1 MGMSQIFD
9 FEQIGQQSVEP
20 RQGLVHG
27 AASASGGYSL
37 LPTTVQLTR
46 IFSAAI
52 CSLVMAF
59 FFFSLSQSLPIS
71 EIIATEPV
79 FTLAGQVILTSA
91 AFVLG
96 VILFAGIPLALV
108 TWQSTPRS
116 RFLLAIPFL
125 AIVFPLVAL
134 IHPLLNLALLLV
146 LLAAIPL
153 AIVTWRSMPRNR
165 FLHLLPLF
173 AIAALLVIPAIHVFK
188 LASLIILL
196 ADLFLTVIVW
206 RLTPPPRIRLGLLL
220 PFAAVALLLVAIIFS
235 IFLSSLGSF
244 AFIDFIGNVIGAV
257 LSYSIPIIGNLS
269 NLVLL
274 VLLCGI
280 PMICTIAIN
289 TAIRQATIPDKWLRF
304 TQIPSRLVVFGV
316 IVMFLA
322 LLFWGLYLAVFA
334 PALFFMLL
342 SPLTAPWN
350 SWLLIVIGMFIS
362 VIVVARTLSRDR

>member
-1 MGMSQIFD
+1 MSQIFD
-9 FEQIGQQSVEP
+9 FEQMGQQSVEP
-20 RQGLVHG
+20 RQGLVHE
-27 AASASGGYSL
+27 AASASGGHSS
-37 LPTTVQLTR
+37 LPTAVQLTR

-52 CSLVMAF
+52 CSLVMAL
-59 FFFSLSQSLPIS
+59 FFFSLSQSLPVN

-79 FTLAGQVILTSA
+79 FTLAGQVILASA
-91 AFVLG
+91 ALVLG
-96 VILFAGIPLALV
+96 VVLFAGIPLALV

-125 AIVFPLVAL
+125 AIILPLVAL
-134 IHPLLNLALLLV
+134 INPLLNLASLLM
-146 LLAAIPL
+146 LLACVPL
-153 AIVTWRSMPRNR
+153 ALVTWRLLPHSR
-165 FLHLLPLF
+165 FLRFLPFL
-173 AIAALLVIPAIHVFK
+173 AIAALLVIPVFHIFRF
-188 LASLIILL
+188 ASLIILL
-196 ADLFLTVIVW
+196 ADLFLTVVVW

-220 PFAAVALLLVAIIFS
+220 PFAAIALLLVAIIFS

-244 AFIDFIGNVIGAV
+244 AFIDFISSVSGAV
-257 LSYSIPIIGNLS
+257 LSYSIPIIGNMG

-274 VLLCGI
+274 VFLCGI

-304 TQIPSRLVVFGV
+304 TQLPSRLVVFGV

-322 LLFWGLYLAVFA
+322 LLFWGFYLAVFA

-342 SPLTAPWN
+342 SPFTAPWN

-362 VIVVARTLSRDR
+362 VFVAARTLSRGR